1 MKIGFIGLG
10 SMGAA
15 IAANLIESGHE
26 VHVFNRTPARAERL
40 REAGARVAASPA
52 EAAQSADV
60 VITMVADDAAHNA
73 VTFGEAGIATTLK
86 PGGVHISMSTISV
99 ATAQAHATKYREA
112 GLGFVSAPVFGRPD
126 AAAARK
132 LFIMAAGADE
142 HLKIAVPLLET
153 LGQSV
158 GIVGADPSQASLVK
172 LIGNFMLSAIIETL
186 GEACAVAG
194 KAGIDPMHLVELL
207 TSATFNAPPY
217 KIYGPLIASQRFQP
231 AGFALPLGQKDNRLM
246 LEAAESLGVPLPL
259 ASLVHDRFLRL
270 RSEGLGAESDWSAVA
285 LCALSDAGLSKQPP
299 GK

>member
-15 IAANLIESGHE
+15 IAANLIESGYE

-40 REAGARVAASPA
+40 REAGARVATSPA
-52 EAAQSADV
+52 DAARSADV
-60 VITMVADDAAHNA
+60 VFTMVADDAAHTA

-99 ATAQAHATKYREA
+99 ATAQDHATKYREA

-142 HLKIAVPLLET
+142 HLKVAVPLLER

-158 GIVGADPSQASLVK
+158 GIVGSDPSQANLVK
-172 LIGNFMLSAIIETL
+172 LIGNFMLSVIIETL

-194 KAGIDPMHLVELL
+194 KAGLDPMHLVELL
-207 TSATFNAPPY
+207 TSANFNAAPY

-231 AGFALPLGQKDNRLM
+231 PGFALPLGQKDNRLM
-246 LEAAESLGVPLPL
+246 LAAAESLGVPLPL
-259 ASLVHDRFLRL
+259 ASLVHDRFLTV
-270 RSEGLGAESDWSAVA
+270 RSQGLGQHPFRLNRHSTF
-285 LCALSDAGLSKQPP
+285 GFR
-299 GK
+299 

>member
-1 MKIGFIGLG
+1 
-10 SMGAA
+10 
-15 IAANLIESGHE
+15 
-26 VHVFNRTPARAERL
+26 
-40 REAGARVAASPA
+40 
-52 EAAQSADV
+52 
-60 VITMVADDAAHNA
+60 
-73 VTFGEAGIATTLK
+73 
-86 PGGVHISMSTISV
+86 MSTISV
-99 ATAQAHATKYREA
+99 AAAQDHATRYREA

-142 HLKIAVPLLET
+142 HLKVAVPLLESV
-153 LGQSV
+153 GQSV
-158 GIVGADPSQASLVK
+158 GIVGSDPSQANLVK

-194 KAGIDPMHLVELL
+194 KAGIEPMHLVELL

-217 KIYGPLIASQRFQP
+217 KIYGSMIASQRFQP

-259 ASLVHDRFLRL
+259 AGLVHDRFLRL

-285 LCALSDAGLSKQPP
+285 LCALSDAGLSKQQDTR
-299 GK
+299 